1 MEGTFMKKINLR
13 NPLVIYCLTLASLIL
28 TIGVI
33 YVIVDVNSKLAPEK
47 QILFSPDDEKNN
59 EDNHFLKVTVW
70 EQRTDVIRTHHSG
83 YYSSEG
89 YMETTLKKGEKVRVA
104 GVQKYYLNEENV
116 RYRGS
121 SEGATFAAYA
131 DADLTVRFTYLG
143 NNSYWGKPFDMDEG
157 WLDDK
162 LNYIGENGNIRIQD
176 ALMFYGNTFYKTYI
190 DEDQY
195 ILDDRG
201 KPLDHRVYTERIC
214 DVNPTASGPDAYVQR
229 DVYDSVIEFIAYS
242 LTDPEKIIAFAKIR
256 VVYRSDWNFKD
267 MSKYY
272 EKLEE
277 MGITDIYE
285 NRSYTTAELIDYWE
299 SDDLR

>member
-1 MEGTFMKKINLR
+1 MKKIKLN
-13 NPLVIYCLTLASLIL
+13 NPLVVYFIALASLIL

-59 EDNHFLKVTVW
+59 EYNHFLKVIVW

-89 YMETTLKKGEKVRVA
+89 YMETTLKNGEKVRVA

-116 RYRGS
+116 WYRGS

-272 EKLEE
+272 EKLEK

-285 NRSYTTAELIDYWE
+285 NCSYTTAELIDYWE

>member
-1 MEGTFMKKINLR
+1 MKKINLR
-13 NPLVIYCLTLASLIL
+13 NPLAIYCLTLASLIL

-47 QILFSPDDEKNN
+47 QILFTPDESKEN
-59 EDNHFLKVTVW
+59 EDEHFLKIVVW
-70 EQRTDVIRTHHSG
+70 EQRTDILESLDTWW
-83 YYSSEG
+83 YSSAG
-89 YMETTLKKGEKVRVA
+89 YKETTLKKGEKIRVA
-104 GVQKYYLNEENV
+104 GVMKYYDT
-116 RYRGS
+116 
-121 SEGATFAAYA
+121 EGIVSYLDVYNKATFVAYA
-131 DADLTVRFTYLG
+131 DADLTVKFTYLG
-143 NNSYWGKPFDMDEG
+143 VNSYWGKPFDMDDG
-157 WLDDK
+157 WFDEK
-162 LNYIGENGNIRIQD
+162 LNYFGVNQNIRTRD
-176 ALMFYGNTFYKTYI
+176 ALIFVGSTEHGDYYTDKEELFS
-190 DEDQY
+190 
-195 ILDDRG
+195 LDDRG
-201 KPLDHRVYTERIC
+201 KLLDHRRYTERIC